1 MIRVV
6 HLKITGSNIH
16 LFSKSVNY
24 LVQEESEQGLY
35 DLCFSDL
42 KWRRRESNKRLCFQP
57 NDIGKGILRVSLTD
71 SVWIVTAI
79 EFAFSDSHGDFNL

>member
-24 LVQEESEQGLY
+24 LVQEELNEISFSRFLEQVDSKIRRLHLLLFEYATRVEEWNDSIQEEGAGGL
-35 DLCFSDL
+35 
-42 KWRRRESNKRLCFQP
+42 
-57 NDIGKGILRVSLTD
+57 
-71 SVWIVTAI
+71 
-79 EFAFSDSHGDFNL
+79 EFHLGH